1 MAKET
6 ASYISQLVATN
17 PVASD
22 SVSVGDDH
30 IRMVKD
36 VLKTQFSGLTGTTA
50 ISASEAEMNYL
61 DIATLGTSADSK
73 VLTQAS
79 GVVTIAG
86 DVVVSG
92 TTPKVTI
99 GDAGA
104 EDTTLLFDGNAQ
116 DYYIAL
122 DDSADDLLIGLGST
136 VGTTPAISIDENL
149 AVKTYGDITMTGT
162 TPTLTIGDAG
172 AEDTAIVFDGNA
184 KDFYVAL
191 DDSAD
196 KLLIGEGSTVGTN
209 PILSITD
216 DTVTLGDGAAV
227 DTAIVFDGNAKDFHI
242 ALDDSV
248 DKLTTTVT
256 NAAGA
261 IKDYALSTVDAAK
274 ATIELNKAA
283 ELAAIQVQGLIEE
296 YDRQAEKLRQTR
308 DDETKTFA
316 ERIEANTKLGEVLKE
331 QGVEMQKLVDIQVNA
346 AQVEYDKNQ
355 SQENLIAL
363 TEALNERKAVEA
375 QITGFQSEQLV
386 NQVALEKELGEVK
399 RELSLESL
407 SGMALE
413 LEELKYNYEEKLRLA
428 ELAGEDTTAITEK
441 YASDQAAI
449 EKTYRDEELKKEK
462 EAADKKAKWA
472 KMAADAKLDIAS
484 SVAGSMVKILGEET
498 EAGKAMAVVQATVDT
513 YKGATAAYSA
523 MAGIPYVGPVLGAA
537 AAGAAIVSGL
547 ANVKAILSADESGA
561 VDDKTVDATAKAP
574 APEMLSG
581 KFELGGGMEPE
592 PLKAF
597 VVTDEMTNSQDQLAN
612 IRRRATV

>member
-1 MAKET
+1 MALET
-6 ASYISQLVATN
+6 ATYISQLTATN

-30 IRMVKD
+30 IRMLKT
-36 VLKTQFSGLTGTTA
+36 VLKTQFSGLSGTTA
-50 ISASEAEMNYL
+50 ITATEAEMNYL

-242 ALDDSV
+242 ALDDSA
-248 DKLTTTVT
+248 DKLIIGEGSTVGTNEILSITDDTVT
-256 NAAGA
+256 IGDGAAVDTYLNFDGNAADFRIGIDDGTDKLEIGGGVA
-261 IKDYALSTVDAAK
+261 HGTAAGISMDVNGDMTLGGGIACADEVIGRPRFTDYAETVNVLGDLGGGTDTIDLEAGNVVTATVSTSTQTFTFTNPSATGKACSFTLILTNGGSQTVNWPGSVDWAGGTAPSLTSSGVDILTFTTVDAG
-274 ATIELNKAA
+274 TIW
-283 ELAAIQVQGLIEE
+283 
-296 YDRQAEKLRQTR
+296 Y
-308 DDETKTFA
+308 
-316 ERIEANTKLGEVLKE
+316 
-331 QGVEMQKLVDIQVNA
+331 
-346 AQVEYDKNQ
+346 
-355 SQENLIAL
+355 
-363 TEALNERKAVEA
+363 
-375 QITGFQSEQLV
+375 GF
-386 NQVALEKELGEVK
+386 
-399 RELSLESL
+399 
-407 SGMALE
+407 
-413 LEELKYNYEEKLRLA
+413 
-428 ELAGEDTTAITEK
+428 
-441 YASDQAAI
+441 
-449 EKTYRDEELKKEK
+449 
-462 EAADKKAKWA
+462 
-472 KMAADAKLDIAS
+472 
-484 SVAGSMVKILGEET
+484 
-498 EAGKAMAVVQATVDT
+498 
-513 YKGATAAYSA
+513 
-523 MAGIPYVGPVLGAA
+523 
-537 AAGAAIVSGL
+537 AAG
-547 ANVKAILSADESGA
+547 
-561 VDDKTVDATAKAP
+561 
-574 APEMLSG
+574 
-581 KFELGGGMEPE
+581 
-592 PLKAF
+592 
-597 VVTDEMTNSQDQLAN
+597 TDMG
-612 IRRRATV
+612 

>member
-1 MAKET
+1 MALET
-6 ASYISQLVATN
+6 ATYISQLTATN

-30 IRMVKD
+30 IRMLKT
-36 VLKTQFSGLTGTTA
+36 VLKTQFSGLSGTTA
-50 ISASEAEMNYL
+50 ITATEAEMNYL
-61 DIATLGTSADSK
+61 DLATLGTSADSK

-209 PILSITD
+209 PILTITD

-242 ALDDSV
+242 ALDDSA
-248 DKLTTTVT
+248 DKLIIGEGSTVGTNEILSITDDTVT
-256 NAAGA
+256 IGDGAAVDTYLNFDGNAADFRIGIDDGTDKLEIGGGVA
-261 IKDYALSTVDAAK
+261 HGTAAGISMDVNGDMTLGGGIACADEVIGRPRFTDYAETVNAIGNTGGGSQTIDLTLGNVVTATQTASETTYSFTNPSATGKSCSFTLILTNGASNSGTAWPGSVDWAGGSEPSLTSSGVDVLTFTTVDAG
-274 ATIELNKAA
+274 TIW
-283 ELAAIQVQGLIEE
+283 
-296 YDRQAEKLRQTR
+296 Y
-308 DDETKTFA
+308 
-316 ERIEANTKLGEVLKE
+316 
-331 QGVEMQKLVDIQVNA
+331 
-346 AQVEYDKNQ
+346 
-355 SQENLIAL
+355 
-363 TEALNERKAVEA
+363 
-375 QITGFQSEQLV
+375 GF
-386 NQVALEKELGEVK
+386 
-399 RELSLESL
+399 
-407 SGMALE
+407 
-413 LEELKYNYEEKLRLA
+413 
-428 ELAGEDTTAITEK
+428 
-441 YASDQAAI
+441 
-449 EKTYRDEELKKEK
+449 
-462 EAADKKAKWA
+462 
-472 KMAADAKLDIAS
+472 
-484 SVAGSMVKILGEET
+484 
-498 EAGKAMAVVQATVDT
+498 
-513 YKGATAAYSA
+513 
-523 MAGIPYVGPVLGAA
+523 
-537 AAGAAIVSGL
+537 AAGLDMG
-547 ANVKAILSADESGA
+547 
-561 VDDKTVDATAKAP
+561 
-574 APEMLSG
+574 
-581 KFELGGGMEPE
+581 
-592 PLKAF
+592 
-597 VVTDEMTNSQDQLAN
+597 
-612 IRRRATV
+612 

>member
-172 AEDTAIVFDGNA
+172 AEDTAIIFDGNAQDFYIALDDSADDLLIGLGSTVGTTPAISIDENLAVKTYGDITMTGTTPTLTIGDAGAEDTAIVFDGNA

-248 DKLTTTVT
+248 DKLIIGEGSTVGTNEILSITDDTVT
-256 NAAGA
+256 IGDGSADDTYLNFDGNAEDFRIGLDDGTDKLEIGAGTSHGTTAAISIDSAADMTLGGYLACGDEQIRRPEFIDYAEAVNAIGDAGGGTDAIDITSGNVVTATVSTGAQTFTFTNPSADGKSCSFTLILTNGGSQTVNWPGSVDWADGSAPSLTSSGKDALVFTTIDAGTIWYGFAAGL
-261 IKDYALSTVDAAK
+261 D
-274 ATIELNKAA
+274 
-283 ELAAIQVQGLIEE
+283 
-296 YDRQAEKLRQTR
+296 
-308 DDETKTFA
+308 
-316 ERIEANTKLGEVLKE
+316 LK
-331 QGVEMQKLVDIQVNA
+331 
-346 AQVEYDKNQ
+346 
-355 SQENLIAL
+355 
-363 TEALNERKAVEA
+363 
-375 QITGFQSEQLV
+375 
-386 NQVALEKELGEVK
+386 
-399 RELSLESL
+399 
-407 SGMALE
+407 
-413 LEELKYNYEEKLRLA
+413 
-428 ELAGEDTTAITEK
+428 
-441 YASDQAAI
+441 
-449 EKTYRDEELKKEK
+449 
-462 EAADKKAKWA
+462 
-472 KMAADAKLDIAS
+472 
-484 SVAGSMVKILGEET
+484 
-498 EAGKAMAVVQATVDT
+498 
-513 YKGATAAYSA
+513 
-523 MAGIPYVGPVLGAA
+523 
-537 AAGAAIVSGL
+537 
-547 ANVKAILSADESGA
+547 
-561 VDDKTVDATAKAP
+561 
-574 APEMLSG
+574 
-581 KFELGGGMEPE
+581 
-592 PLKAF
+592 
-597 VVTDEMTNSQDQLAN
+597 
-612 IRRRATV
+612 